1 MIVAIGEPMMVFNG
15 PADAPISVG
24 ASLRGTFAGAESNV
38 AIGLARLGHAVRYL
52 TVLGDDAFGHT
63 IARTLRGEG
72 VDVSAVRFSAAHP
85 TGVMFKQRWGGDE
98 PEVMYYRKGSA
109 FAQGDGQT
117 FDAALWRDARVIYL
131 TGITPALSAGCLGL
145 VRRVLADAAA
155 RGVPVWLDPN
165 YRRKLWEPEAFR
177 ETIAAMLPQVDTVLP
192 GLAEGRML
200 TGKTEPGEIAC
211 ALMGLGA
218 KNVVLKADGDGAMV
232 YGPAGLAAAVA
243 RLDIG
248 RVVDPIG
255 AGDAFATGYL
265 SGHLDG
271 LSAQDALARAHA
283 AAAMVCMTQ
292 GDWEGL
298 PDRARL
304 ARFLGGG
311 GAGAHR

>member
-1 MIVAIGEPMMVFNG
+1 MIVTIGEPMMVFNG

-24 ASLRGTFAGAESNV
+24 APLHATFAGAESNV

-52 TVLGDDAFGHT
+52 TVLGDDLFGHA
-63 IARTLRGEG
+63 IAKSLRGEG

-85 TGVMFKQRWGGDE
+85 TGVMVKNRWPGDE
-98 PEVMYYRKGSA
+98 PEVMYYRKASA
-109 FAQGDGQT
+109 FARADEGA
-117 FDAALWRDARVIYL
+117 FDAELWRDARVIYL
-131 TGITPALSAGCLGL
+131 TGITPALSAGCLAL
-145 VRRVLADAAA
+145 VQRVLADASVQ
-155 RGVPVWLDPN
+155 GIPVWLDPN

-177 ETIAAMLPQVDTVLP
+177 ETIGAMLPRVDTVLP
-192 GLAEGRML
+192 GLAEGRLL

-232 YGPAGLAAAVA
+232 YAKEGLAAAAA
-243 RLDIG
+243 RLEIG

-255 AGDAFATGYL
+255 AGDAFAAGYL
-265 SGHLDG
+265 SAYLDG
-271 LSAQDALARAHA
+271 LSPQDALVRAHGV
-283 AAAMVCMTQ
+283 AAMVCMTH

-304 ARFLGGG
+304 ERFLGGG
-311 GAGAHR
+311 AEAHR